1 MVEAI
6 SDFEQALNLKKEWDI
21 LYKKCP
27 YTTPFQSFAFF
38 ESSWLFEQKEG
49 LKLCVIAVHNDNT
62 NQIVAIVP
70 TCIDKKGVL
79 TFIGQAYS
87 DFCSALVLPE
97 YDNYSLYES
106 ISVFIKGYSPIRS
119 ISLGNL
125 QCNNPLLAAF
135 KPFFIFHT
143 LTEANYYSTLPIIQ
157 TQTDC
162 DFVDS
167 FKALNAKRKK
177 NLRVTYKKSL
187 SNTEFRILK
196 HVEGVEY
203 PQEEVNS
210 LVCTMINTGIRT
222 KTYFSDSFLIFWK
235 DLYERNILLIAMI
248 TNTHGVQSVNFMF
261 FDESRK
267 EYIKWLM
274 LYKDPKWNM
283 ILNLKLMDVLYTQGG
298 ATINFA
304 RGIYDYKLVNFHPDV
319 KPLFQ
324 IECYIE
330 KKIFKRKALGE
341 IIDRLKQIVK
351 LSIKS

>member
-1 MVEAI
+1 MVKAI
-6 SDFEQALNLKKEWDI
+6 SDFEQALKLKNEWDT

-27 YTTPFQSFAFF
+27 YTTPFQSFEFF
-38 ESSWLFEQKEG
+38 ESSWNFEQSED
-49 LKLCVIAVHNDNT
+49 LRLCIIVVCNDNT

-70 TCIDKKGVL
+70 TYIDTKGVL
-79 TFIGQAYS
+79 KFIGQAYS

-106 ISVFIKGYSPIRS
+106 ISDFIKGYSLIRS

-125 QCNNPLLAAF
+125 QSNNPLIGAL
-135 KPFFIFHT
+135 KPFFIFHS
-143 LTEANYYSTLPIIQ
+143 LIDVNYYSTLQIVKAPS
-157 TQTDC
+157 DC

-177 NLRVTYKKSL
+177 NLRVTYRKSL
-187 SNTEFRILK
+187 KDTDLRILK
-196 HVEGVEY
+196 YVKGAEY
-203 PQEEVNS
+203 PLAEVNS
-210 LVCTMINTGIRT
+210 LVCSMINSGIRT
-222 KTYFSDSFLIFWK
+222 KDYFSDSFQRLWM
-235 DLYERNILLIAMI
+235 DLFECNILLIAML
-248 TNTHGVQSVNFMF
+248 TNAHGVQSVNFMF
-261 FDESRK
+261 YDESCN

-283 ILNLKLMDVLYTQGG
+283 ILNLSLMEVLYSQGG

-324 IECYIE
+324 IEIYKD
-330 KKIFKRKALGE
+330 KKIYMRRVLGE
-341 IIDRLKQIVK
+341 IIDRLKQFVK
-351 LSIKS
+351 LSIK